1 MIISFSAELTAGRCR
16 CLYYSYWQ
24 LGQLADSH
32 SSSLSLAWWSRSPHI
47 RGSGVSGTPSHVL
60 IGCIMYPTDASFV
73 FPPDLI
79 GIGSYGKW
87 QVVLWDAMTTQ
98 HI

>member
-1 MIISFSAELTAGRCR
+1 MIISFSAELTAGRC
-16 CLYYSYWQ
+16 LYYSYWQ
-24 LGQLADSH
+24 LGELADSH
-32 SSSLSLAWWSRSPHI
+32 SSSLSLALVWCRSPHI

-79 GIGSYGKW
+79 EIEGYGK
-87 QVVLWDAMTTQ
+87 
-98 HI
+98 